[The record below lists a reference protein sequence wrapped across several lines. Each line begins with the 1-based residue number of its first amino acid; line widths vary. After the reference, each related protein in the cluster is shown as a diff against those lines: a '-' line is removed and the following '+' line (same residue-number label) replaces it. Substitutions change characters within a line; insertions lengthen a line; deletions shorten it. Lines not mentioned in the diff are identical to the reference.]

1 MNRFFLIILTLF
13 LQLASAFAHDMP
25 VADEVAIRQQRAAS
39 NKGIAERDTES
50 FLDTL
55 MPDYHVVTSAN
66 LQLSG
71 HDAQRQMIEQVFSK
85 YPDASYVRTP
95 VKIEVNSA
103 IGAAAETGTWVG
115 TWTNAGRQVEMHGS
129 YFAKWRKIEQRW
141 LLQAE
146 IFVALQ

>member
-1 MNRFFLIILTLF
+1 MNRFSLIIFTLF
-13 LQLASAFAHDMP
+13 LQLASAFAQDMP
-25 VADEVAIRQQRAAS
+25 TADEAAIRQQREVS
-39 NKGIAERDTES
+39 NQGIAERVSEA
-50 FLDTL
+50 FLGTL

-66 LQLSG
+66 LQLAG
-71 HDAQRQMIEQVFSK
+71 HAAQRQMIEQVFSK

-95 VKIEVNSA
+95 VKIEVNPA

-115 TWTNAGRQVEMHGS
+115 TWTSAGRQVEMHGS